1 MHGLEDC
8 RAGDRPMTAPNTCG
22 LPDAR
27 HDAAV
32 PAYLSGFQTLDA
44 EISVPALP
52 VQGSIPEWLTGTLLR
67 MGPGRYG
74 WGPDSYR
81 HWFDGSGMIHKFSF
95 AAGEVAY
102 ANRYVRGTAYAEN
115 ERVGRIIAQT
125 FATDPCQELFRK
137 GFVHY
142 HPTGNANVNAI
153 TAGDMLMALGE
164 APLPI
169 AIDPQT
175 LETRGEWPWR
185 DEILLDADGKPRPQ
199 HTTAHPHFDRA
210 TGDLI
215 NHVEIFARECRYE
228 IHRGPRDG
236 KRTRFAV
243 VPVERPAYMHSF
255 GMTEQYV
262 VLAEYPLV
270 ADVEAIAER
279 KRPFIENYAWLPERG
294 TIFTVVSKA
303 DGKVVARAQAEP
315 FLGIHQIN
323 CFERDASIVFDVP
336 AYPEGRHITNLYLD
350 RRAAAEALEKSQ
362 VRRYTV
368 PLNGKDATGE
378 ILFDEF
384 AELPAIDY
392 VRDAGL
398 DYTTAY
404 AAGGRR
410 DRPEGFYNQLLR
422 FDLRHN
428 ETRRWFEVGCYPG
441 EPVFVPR
448 PAGTNRNDGVVL
460 SVVLDGLR
468 ERSFLL
474 VLDAAT
480 FSEIGRAIAPHVIP
494 FGFHGEFH
502 R

>member
-1 MHGLEDC
+1 
-8 RAGDRPMTAPNTCG
+8 MTAPSTSR
-22 LPDAR
+22 LSTAA
-27 HDAAV
+27 HDVAA
-32 PAYLSGFQTLDA
+32 PPYLSGFQTLDS
-44 EISVPALP
+44 EISLPALP
-52 VQGSIPEWLTGTLLR
+52 VQGSIPDWLTGTLLR
-67 MGPGRYG
+67 VGPARYE
-74 WGPDSYR
+74 WKPDHYR

-95 AAGEVAY
+95 AASKVGY
-102 ANRYVRGTAYAEN
+102 ANRYVRGTAFVEN
-115 ERVGRIIAQT
+115 EHVRRITAQT

-142 HPTGNANVNAI
+142 HATGNANVNAI

-185 DEILLDADGKPRPQ
+185 DDILLEPDGRLRPQ
-199 HTTAHPHFDRA
+199 HTTPHPHFDRA

-215 NHVEIFARECRYE
+215 NNVEIFARECRYE

-236 KRTRFAV
+236 QRTRFAV

-255 GMTEQYV
+255 GMSERYI

-270 ADVEAIAER
+270 ADVQAIAER
-279 KRPFIENYAWLPERG
+279 KRPFIENYEWRPERG
-294 TIFTVVSKA
+294 TLFTVVSKA
-303 DGKVVARAQAEP
+303 DGRVIARAQGEP

-323 CFERDASIVFDVP
+323 CFERDTSIIFDVP
-336 AYPEGRHITNLYLD
+336 AYPEGHHIANLYLD

-378 ILFDEF
+378 TLFDEF
-384 AELPAIDY
+384 AELPTIDY
-392 VRDAGL
+392 AREAGL

-404 AAGGRR
+404 AAGGRK
-410 DRPEGFYNQLLR
+410 DRSEGFYNQLLR
-422 FDLRHN
+422 FDLGSKQV
-428 ETRRWFEVGCYPG
+428 RRWFEDGCYPG
-441 EPVFVPR
+441 EPVFVRR
-448 PAGTNRNDGVVL
+448 PDGINRNDGVVL

-474 VLDAAT
+474 VLDAET
-480 FSEIGRAIAPHVIP
+480 FAEIGRAIAPM
-494 FGFHGEFH
+494 
-502 R
+502 